1 MKYTI
6 NGKIEKVNHGLVDYI
21 ADGFIITESDSIPC
35 EIGFI
40 QFGADIEAKYIFT
53 QSGIT
58 ENGSVYYPETY
69 EL

>member
-1 MKYTI
+1 MEYTI
-6 NGKIEKVNHGLVDYI
+6 KGKLQKCEHELVDYI
-21 ADGFIITESDSIPC
+21 ADGHIITDGDRIPC

-40 QFGADIEAKYIFT
+40 QFGDDIEAKYIFT